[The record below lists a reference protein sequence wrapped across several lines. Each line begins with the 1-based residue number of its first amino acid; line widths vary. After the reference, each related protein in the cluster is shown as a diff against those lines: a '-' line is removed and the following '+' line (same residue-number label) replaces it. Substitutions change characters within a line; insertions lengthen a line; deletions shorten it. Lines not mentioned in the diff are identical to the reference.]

1 MPPSLTALLRGMPRV
16 PTPLKVYGESVLGG
30 KQGEITNADFTPDEL
45 AAVRQ
50 LTVAAGAPNPRK
62 GAKGVTLPAT
72 PGAVT
77 YDTYRKQSADVP
89 AQQWSGTLPNSVQ
102 ADVGPLGLI
111 SPQGRV
117 ANTLGQFNYEM
128 DPNGVLHV
136 RDRYNFNPH
145 YGNLDTA
152 TKVVANIGS
161 FPFAQMHWLGEKAVP
176 EGTGRRVH
184 LQYPPL
190 SPP

>member
-1 MPPSLTALLRGMPRV
+1 MPRV

-89 AQQWSGTLPNSVQ
+89 AQQWSNTLPNSMQ